1 MTKDIAKGLIAILAV
16 LAITYGLAAARP
28 DRPLTPS
35 APFTGKAHGT
45 PAKASAAGGRVIM
58 HVNGEP
64 VTEAEFGAFMTQAPE
79 QMQMLYQSPEGRRL
93 LAQEFVKLKVLEQE
107 GRRLGIE
114 HDANVATR
122 LEMDRINVM
131 AGSTLRKLVS
141 KPSEA
146 RLRAEYEKEK
156 GRLAAKDISHILIA
170 YEGGV
175 VPGRGGRTR
184 TLAQAG
190 AHASRIAQRA
200 KGGGNFADLARSESD
215 DVQPAQAGGFL
226 GPIADGALPPELNA
240 VVMSLQPGQVS
251 DPVRSQFGVHVFKAG
266 QAKSQPYE
274 QVRDTLAAQ
283 VQRQE
288 AEAAMARLEKT
299 AKVELDPKFFPLA
312 QQQGVRPRTP

>member
-1 MTKDIAKGLIAILAV
+1 MTKDIAKGLLAILAV

-35 APFTGKAHGT
+35 APFTGQAHGT
-45 PAKASAAGGRVIM
+45 PARASAAGGRVIM

-156 GRLAAKDISHILIA
+156 GRLSAKDISHILIA
-170 YEGGV
+170 YEGGA
-175 VPGRGGRTR
+175 VPGRGGKVR

-190 AHASRIAQRA
+190 AYASRIAQRA
-200 KGGGNFADLARSESD
+200 KAGGNFADLARSESD
-215 DVQPAQAGGFL
+215 DVQSAQAGGFL

-283 VQRQE
+283 IQRQE

-299 AKVELDPKFFPLA
+299 ARVELDPKFFPPA